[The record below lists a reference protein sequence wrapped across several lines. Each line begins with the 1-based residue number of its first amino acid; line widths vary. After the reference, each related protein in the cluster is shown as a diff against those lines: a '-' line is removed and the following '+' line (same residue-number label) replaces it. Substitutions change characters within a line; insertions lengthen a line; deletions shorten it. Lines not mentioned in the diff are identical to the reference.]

1 MVAQVDKPQKKLN
14 FTPEEYLELEEKSAI
29 RHEYRDGAIIEM
41 TGGTTEH
48 NKIALNFCRRFP
60 LAINEQD
67 YEIYMNDVRLWIE
80 AQRIYTYPDVMVV
93 QGQPIYEGKN
103 KIMIVN
109 PLIILE
115 VLSDSTQSYDRTEK
129 FRYYR
134 SISSFRE
141 YLLVDQYNYYV
152 EKFFKT
158 EEQQWLYEAYEGEEA
173 VIKLNSVE
181 FQIACQDLYN
191 RVCFVDNSTSSL
203 SE

>member
-1 MVAQVDKPQKKLN
+1 
-14 FTPEEYLELEEKSAI
+14 
-29 RHEYRDGAIIEM
+29 M
-41 TGGTTEH
+41 TGGATEH

-60 LAINEQD
+60 LSISDRD
-67 YEIYMNDVRLWIE
+67 YEIYMNDVRFWIE

-93 QGQPIYEGKN
+93 QGPPIYEGKS
-103 KIMIVN
+103 KAMIVN
-109 PLIILE
+109 PQIILE

-158 EEQQWLYEAYEGEEA
+158 EDEQWIYEAYESEES
-173 VIKLNSVE
+173 VIRLNSVE
-181 FQIACQDLYN
+181 FQITCHDHTD
-191 RVCFVDNSTSSL
+191 RVLFADKSVSL
-203 SE
+203 PNDRE

>member
-1 MVAQVDKPQKKLN
+1 MVAQVDKPQQKLH
-14 FTPEEYLELEEKSAI
+14 FTPEEYLELEEQSVI
-29 RHEYRDGAIIEM
+29 RHEYRDGEIIEM

-48 NKIALNFCRRFP
+48 NKISLNFCRRFP
-60 LAINEQD
+60 LSISDRD
-67 YEIYMNDVRLWIE
+67 YEIYMNDVRLWID

-93 QGQPIYEGKN
+93 QGQPIYEGKS
-103 KIMIVN
+103 KAMIVN

-158 EEQQWLYEAYEGEEA
+158 EDQQWIYEAYEGEEA
-173 VIKLNSVE
+173 VIRLNAVE
-181 FQIACQDLYN
+181 FQITCHDLYD
-191 RVCFVDNSTSSL
+191 RVRFAD
-203 SE
+203 E